1 MHVAFIIFH
10 VQSGSV
16 QRCIFHA
23 FLFFYIFSVHRH
35 PHPRSLIFKYGPISA
50 LYCVFNVYTVQE
62 SCLFTKLFNSVFSIF
77 SSRNE
82 MLFSNIRVVVGKK
95 KHFSVFIL
103 LFYFIIC
110 CYLQDVTFCLQ
121 HHHHHKKVTISP

>member
-95 KHFSVFIL
+95 TFFSVYFAFLSHNML
-103 LFYFIIC
+103 LLTRCYFLFTTPPQKGH
-110 CYLQDVTFCLQ
+110 YFSLTG
-121 HHHHHKKVTISP
+121 